1 MLNFV
6 GVNQENDCVIL
17 ITTRE
22 TKIKWDTYKIDYYS
36 MIYMYEWCGS
46 GHTKFS
52 FTEAKSM
59 FSSPGYVNVSHLK

>member
-22 TKIKWDTYKIDYYS
+22 TKMKWDTYKIDYYS
-36 MIYMYEWCGS
+36 MIYMYEWYGS

-52 FTEAKSM
+52 F
-59 FSSPGYVNVSHLK
+59 Y